1 MNDLQNMTYLDSQ
14 NWYKKW
20 YAPNNAVLVVVGDVN
35 PKEVFELA
43 KKTYGKVLKINL
55 EERKPQIEPEQKGIK
70 RFTLKAPA
78 ENVVVMMGWK
88 VPKILNE
95 NLDVEEPWA
104 LEVLAAILDGNQNTR
119 LNRILVKEKGISTGA
134 NAGYDSTGRSEQ
146 LFIVSGTLA
155 KGKQA
160 SEFESEVKKII
171 NDIVQNGVKQEEL
184 KRIKIAVTA
193 SQVYKRDSV
202 FGQAME
208 IGSNEIV
215 GIPWQKIDDM
225 NSKIQ
230 SITAEQVQNVAK
242 KYLVDELMTI
252 GVLDPQPIDQQKVLA
267 NERAAASIKH

>member
-1 MNDLQNMTYLDSQ
+1 
-14 NWYKKW
+14 
-20 YAPNNAVLVVVGDVN
+20 
-35 PKEVFELA
+35 
-43 KKTYGKVLKINL
+43 
-55 EERKPQIEPEQKGIK
+55 
-70 RFTLKAPA
+70 
-78 ENVVVMMGWK
+78 
-88 VPKILNE
+88 
-95 NLDVEEPWA
+95 
-104 LEVLAAILDGNQNTR
+104 
-119 LNRILVKEKGISTGA
+119 VKEKGISTGA

>member
-1 MNDLQNMTYLDSQ
+1 M
-14 NWYKKW
+14 
-20 YAPNNAVLVVVGDVN
+20 
-35 PKEVFELA
+35 
-43 KKTYGKVLKINL
+43 
-55 EERKPQIEPEQKGIK
+55 
-70 RFTLKAPA
+70 
-78 ENVVVMMGWK
+78 
-88 VPKILNE
+88 
-95 NLDVEEPWA
+95 
-104 LEVLAAILDGNQNTR
+104 
-119 LNRILVKEKGISTGA
+119 KEKGISTGA